1 MTGRCRATVVL
12 AVALVTAL
20 GCRRK
25 EPAPAPTPKP
35 PPSAAQMGI
44 PLEPEPE
51 DSAVRTGP
59 PPPTVPRVERE
70 QAVIALLRGQRPSE
84 RFPEIA
90 TDDGGAVNP
99 ALRDELSPRAET
111 VVETHGLGDLK

>member
-1 MTGRCRATVVL
+1 MTNRRRATVVL
-12 AVALVTAL
+12 VLAFIAAF
-20 GCRRK
+20 GCGRK

-35 PPSAAQMGI
+35 APSAATASV

-59 PPPTVPRVERE
+59 PPPTTPRAQRE

-99 ALRDELSPRAET
+99 ELREKLSPRKET
-111 VVETHGLGDLK
+111 VVETHGLSDL